1 MKVKKEYCKITKQD
15 IEIAEVF
22 FENDKHL
29 DEFISNV
36 FRYYLKK
43 DLTIKTKI
51 VKKYFET
58 YKKTMDYVL
67 EAKEFGLKGYEV
79 KANNQEDTEDT
90 LEGVLDTPQI
100 PLKDTLE
107 ANSIK
112 DNNINNNSIIVNDIS
127 KSESLILK
135 PKKKS
140 KRELVIPTENEFVV
154 FGLACIEKAEM
165 IGNYE
170 YALKAKYFAYN
181 ESDWHDGNGNKIIN
195 WKTKLAN
202 VIPFLPPMMKGQN
215 LSTGQPSKMESMVNS
230 AKEALNML
238 QDE

>member
-79 KANNQEDTEDT
+79 KSNNQEDTEDT

-112 DNNINNNSIIVNDIS
+112 DNNINNNSKDIS
-127 KSESLILK
+127 ISEVILAHPLQEYIVK
-135 PKKKS
+135 NFDRVSKMKIQMTYENCEAIIQENSRQAIIDTLEAMENYKDLS
-140 KRELVIPTENEFVV
+140 KRISVYLT
-154 FGLACIEKAEM
+154 
-165 IGNYE
+165 
-170 YALKAKYFAYN
+170 LKKWLKNDF
-181 ESDWHDGNGNKIIN
+181 SKG
-195 WKTKLAN
+195 KT
-202 VIPFLPPMMKGQN
+202 I
-215 LSTGQPSKMESMVNS
+215 STGQPSKMESMVNS

-238 QDE
+238 NDE

>member
-1 MKVKKEYCKITKQD
+1 MKNKKEYCKITKQD

-79 KANNQEDTEDT
+79 KSNNQEDTEDT
-90 LEGVLDTPQI
+90 LEGVLDTPQT
-100 PLKDTLE
+100 PLEESLE
-107 ANSIK
+107 ANIIK
-112 DNNINNNSIIVNDIS
+112 DNNINNNNIIVKGIS
-127 KSESLILK
+127 KKQKTFL
-135 PKKKS
+135 P
-140 KRELVIPTENEFVV
+140 PTEFEFIE
-154 FGLACIEKAEM
+154 FGLLCIKKAGM

-170 YALKAKYFAYN
+170 YALKAKYFDYN
-181 ESDWHDGNGNKIIN
+181 TNNWHDGHDTPIKN

-202 VIPFLPPMMKGQN
+202 VIQYMKPINKGQN
-215 LSTGQPSKMESMVNS
+215 LSNGQPSKMESMVNS
-230 AKEALNML
+230 AKEALNMIH
-238 QDE
+238 DEN